1 MVSID
6 QVKMLLESTLHQTVT
21 VKRPHR
27 LFITIPRDQVLTT
40 AKLLAENGVQH
51 LSTIT
56 GRDTGTAFEVLYH
69 FFIDGNMLT
78 LKTQLPRDDPVVDS
92 IINEFPSS
100 VLYEREL
107 LDLLGITPRGHP
119 DLRRLVLPDDWPG
132 GYPLRKDWKPSA
144 EEPHA

>member
-6 QVKMLLESTLHQTVT
+6 ELKTLLETSMHLSVT
-21 VKRPHR
+21 VKRPR
-27 LFITIPRDQVLTT
+27 RMFVAVPRDQLCAV
-40 AKLLAENGVQH
+40 AGFLAQSGVQH

-56 GRDTGTAFEVLYH
+56 GRDAGTGFEVLYH
-69 FFIDGNMLT
+69 FFVDGTVLT
-78 LKTQLPRDDPVVDS
+78 LKVQLPRDDPVVDS
-92 IINEFPSS
+92 IVGLFPSS

-132 GYPLRKDWKPSA
+132 GYPLRKDWKPSQ

>member
-6 QVKMLLESTLHQTVT
+6 QIKTVLESSLHLTVT
-21 VKRPHR
+21 LKRPHR
-27 LFITIPRDQVLTT
+27 MFVSVPRDQLH
-40 AKLLAENGVQH
+40 AAAGLLAQNGVQH

-56 GRDTGTAFEVLYH
+56 GRDTGSGFEVLYH
-69 FFIDGNMLT
+69 FFIDDTVLT
-78 LKTQLPRDDPVVDS
+78 FKVMLPRDDPVVDS
-92 IINEFPSS
+92 IIDLFPSS

-132 GYPLRKDWKPSA
+132 GYPLRKDWKPSQ